1 MAGASPIWKRT
12 SFRLSLW
19 YSTIFICSTFIL
31 FTLSYFLLSELI
43 RESDRKVATS
53 KLTSYEQTDRQEGLG
68 ALIRQLR
75 QDSTI
80 NTRTG
85 IFVRIA
91 DPLNRTMFLTLPEGC
106 DPVSAEDV
114 APAQF
119 LGQGNWLLF
128 VSKKSGES
136 LEITSRQLA
145 NGVNIQVGFGSST
158 RRRILGHF
166 KRSFVFIMGPVILL
180 GIAGGYLLAHRSLRP
195 VRDLIETVRGIDAGH
210 METRVPMRNTGD
222 ELDDLVLLFNRML
235 ERIQTLIVGMRSS
248 LDNVAHDLR
257 TPLTRLRAGLE
268 RVLLSG
274 ECAPQRLDMLQDSL
288 EETDRISTM
297 LAMLMDISEAE
308 TGAMRLDRENT
319 ALAPIIRSVCDLYE
333 YVAEEKE
340 ISLVA
345 DIPEELN
352 AFVDPGRIGQILANL
367 VDNAIKYTLPGG
379 SVTISGQPTAGM
391 AVIEV
396 RDTGIG
402 VAEDE
407 IVHIFD
413 RLYRADKSRSER
425 GLGLGLSLV
434 RAIVGA
440 HDGHIEVESEEGKG
454 SSFIVW
460 LPRTENKKPDKKA

>member
-1 MAGASPIWKRT
+1 MASSSPIWKRT

-53 KLTSYEQTDRQEGLG
+53 KLASYEQTDRQEGLG

-75 QDSTI
+75 LDKDV

-91 DPLNRTMFLTLPEGC
+91 DPFNRTMFLTLPEGC

-158 RRRILGHF
+158 RRHILEHF
-166 KRSFVFIMGPVILL
+166 KRSFVFIMGPVILF
-180 GIAGGYLLAHRSLRP
+180 GVAGGYLLAHRSLRP

-235 ERIQTLIVGMRSS
+235 ERIRTLIVGMRSS

-257 TPLTRLRAGLE
+257 TPLTRLRGGLE
-268 RVLLSG
+268 RVLISG
-274 ECAPQRLDMLQDSL
+274 ECPPQPMEMLQDSL

-308 TGAMRLDRENT
+308 TGAMKLNREKSV
-319 ALAPIIRSVCDLYE
+319 LAPLVSSVCDLYE

-340 ISLVA
+340 ISLAAEV
-345 DIPEELN
+345 PERS
-352 AFVDPGRIGQILANL
+352 ARHGGPGAYRTDTGQSRGQCHQIYA
-367 VDNAIKYTLPGG
+367 PGG
-379 SVTISGQPTAGM
+379 RSIYLRKKRKRYGRYRSAGQWHRCSRRRTSRTFSTGCTGRTKAVRSADWASDSVLSEQLWRPMTA
-391 AVIEV
+391 I
-396 RDTGIG
+396 
-402 VAEDE
+402 
-407 IVHIFD
+407 
-413 RLYRADKSRSER
+413 
-425 GLGLGLSLV
+425 
-434 RAIVGA
+434 
-440 HDGHIEVESEEGKG
+440 
-454 SSFIVW
+454 
-460 LPRTENKKPDKKA
+460 

>member
-1 MAGASPIWKRT
+1 
-12 SFRLSLW
+12 
-19 YSTIFICSTFIL
+19 
-31 FTLSYFLLSELI
+31 
-43 RESDRKVATS
+43 
-53 KLTSYEQTDRQEGLG
+53 
-68 ALIRQLR
+68 
-75 QDSTI
+75 
-80 NTRTG
+80 
-85 IFVRIA
+85 
-91 DPLNRTMFLTLPEGC
+91 
-106 DPVSAEDV
+106 
-114 APAQF
+114 
-119 LGQGNWLLF
+119 
-128 VSKKSGES
+128 
-136 LEITSRQLA
+136 
-145 NGVNIQVGFGSST
+145 
-158 RRRILGHF
+158 
-166 KRSFVFIMGPVILL
+166 
-180 GIAGGYLLAHRSLRP
+180 
-195 VRDLIETVRGIDAGH
+195 
-210 METRVPMRNTGD
+210 MRNTGD